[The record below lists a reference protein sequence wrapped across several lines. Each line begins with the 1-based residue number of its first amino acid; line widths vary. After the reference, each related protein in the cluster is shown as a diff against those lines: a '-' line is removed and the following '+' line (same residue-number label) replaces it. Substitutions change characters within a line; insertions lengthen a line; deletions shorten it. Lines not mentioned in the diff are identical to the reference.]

1 MGDVVVVET
10 PDETPPVVEDAPD
23 VVVVDTGT
31 DSGSDATDAVVVAT
45 EIDHEGRLVA
55 IESAL
60 LPLAT
65 IVEQHGYRIESLER
79 IEVIHDE
86 EIREVA
92 QVVVEE
98 VVEDDTT
105 STDEP
110 PPDEPP
116 ISKLHRWWRGKS

>member
-10 PDETPPVVEDAPD
+10 SDETPPVVEDAPD
-23 VVVVDTGT
+23 VVVVDTGN
-31 DSGSDATDAVVVAT
+31 GNVSDATDAVVVAT

-55 IESAL
+55 IESVL

-92 QVVVEE
+92 QVVIEE